1 MAPPQES
8 RPPIVMVVDD
18 DPVVRSFEE
27 KALLAEGYRVITA
40 VNGLSALEMLRSV
53 GQIDLVVSDIEMP
66 QLDGLALLARLHA
79 LPSAPPVLLVSGLRP
94 DEVETPHLQKPFTRE
109 ALCAA
114 VRDLLT
120 PPQISAVDA

>member
-1 MAPPQES
+1 MAPPHVS
-8 RPPIVMVVDD
+8 RPPIVLVVDD

-53 GQIDLVVSDIEMP
+53 GRVDLVVSDVEMP

-79 LPSAPPVLLVSGLRP
+79 LPSPPPVLLVSGGNHDWL
-94 DEVETPHLQKPFTRE
+94 DGPHLQKPFTQD
-109 ALCAA
+109 ALCRA
-114 VRDLLT
+114 VRELLT
-120 PPQISAVDA
+120 RTD